1 MDLYTLG
8 LLVLGLFVGGLGTL
22 IGAGGGFILMP
33 VLMILYPDMPVDIIT
48 SISLSIVFF
57 NAASGSIAY
66 AKMGRIDYKSGIVF
80 GLATLPGAILGAVL
94 TNYINRYYFDIIMGV
109 LLIVI
114 AGFLFNKPH
123 EGAYSSTSA
132 SKELTHRS
140 FTDNLGEKF
149 SYNFNKQLGINISFI
164 VGAISSFLGIGGGI
178 IHVPAMISVLN
189 FPTHVATAT
198 SHFVLAIMAL
208 TGTIVHLVM
217 GSLQQGLHIALTIG
231 AGVIVGAQIGAAF
244 SHKVK
249 GHIIVWALAVALAIV
264 GIRLVFF

>member
-1 MDLYTLG
+1 MELYTLG
-8 LLVLGLFVGGLGTL
+8 LFVLGLFVGSLGTL

-80 GLATLPGAILGAVL
+80 GLSTLPGAILGAVL

-123 EGAYSSTSA
+123 EGAYSSTNA

-149 SYNFNKQLGINISFI
+149 SYSFNKQLGINISFI
-164 VGAISSFLGIGGGI
+164 VGVISSFLGIGGGI